1 MNHSKD
7 KFEDR
12 ELEMQDQIM
21 ELMGLALFA
30 LVLFGSF
37 MKVMF
42 F

>member
-7 KFEDR
+7 KFEER
-12 ELEMQDQIM
+12 ELEVQEQIM

-30 LVLFGSF
+30 LVLIGSF

>member
-1 MNHSKD
+1 MDHSKD

-30 LVLFGSF
+30 LVLLGSF
-37 MKVMF
+37 LKVMF
-42 F
+42 L

>member
-1 MNHSKD
+1 MDHSKD

-30 LVLFGSF
+30 LVLLGFF
-37 MKVMF
+37 LKVMF
-42 F
+42 L

>member
-30 LVLFGSF
+30 LVLLGSF
-37 MKVMF
+37 LKVMF
-42 F
+42 L